1 MSDPPSNPPP
11 EEQGPPSQVF
21 NQKMMS
27 FFASIEPGP
36 VETPGPVEVP
46 SEVPVEPPAT
56 ARPLA
61 PLPPAAPA
69 LTGGSRGL
77 LLGLVALLLVVG
89 AGAALLLLGR

>member
-46 SEVPVEPPAT
+46 VEPPAI

-61 PLPPAAPA
+61 PLPPVAPA
-69 LTGGSRGL
+69 PTGGSRGL
-77 LLGLVALLLVVG
+77 LLGLVALLLFVG